1 MPQQE
6 KLKEIDNFEIEI
18 KIPIEDPERIMK
30 SLVARGFQ
38 KNQKVIEEDMYY
50 NSEYHDVR
58 RYDEALRIR
67 KTRDLL
73 TGKTRA
79 QINFKGKK
87 IDQISMSRREY
98 ETGIEDPDCM
108 EKILGAIGFI
118 RVAGVKKTR
127 NYLQRG
133 EMTACLDQVENLG
146 NFLELEVIVRKENL
160 RERFLSQMREILQD
174 LGLSMDNTVRTSYLS
189 MLMGKEENIKERN
202 DHGEKNCGDISGSG
216 LSCG

>member
-1 MPQQE
+1 MTQQE
-6 KLKEIDNFEIEI
+6 KLKKIENFEIEI
-18 KIPIEDPERIMK
+18 KIPIEDPERIMRR
-30 SLVARGFQ
+30 LLIRGFQ
-38 KNQKVIEEDMYY
+38 KYQKVIEEDMYY

-58 RYDEALRIR
+58 KHDEALRIR

-87 IDQISMSRREY
+87 MDQISMSRREY

-108 EKILGAIGFI
+108 EKILGAIGFTQ
-118 RVAGVKKTR
+118 VAGVKKTR
-127 NYLQRG
+127 NYLRRE

-146 NFLELEVIVRKENL
+146 DFLELEVIVRKENL
-160 RERFLSQMREILQD
+160 REKCLVQMREILQE

-189 MLMGKEENIKERN
+189 MLMDK
-202 DHGEKNCGDISGSG
+202 
-216 LSCG
+216 

>member
-1 MPQQE
+1 MTQQE
-6 KLKEIDNFEIEI
+6 KLKKIENFEIEI
-18 KIPIEDPERIMK
+18 KIPIEDPERIMRR
-30 SLVARGFQ
+30 LLIRGFQ
-38 KNQKVIEEDMYY
+38 KYQKVIEEDMYY

-58 RYDEALRIR
+58 KHDEALRIR

-87 IDQISMSRREY
+87 MDQISMSRREY

-108 EKILGAIGFI
+108 EKILGAIGFT
-118 RVAGVKKTR
+118 RVAGVKKIR
-127 NYLQRG
+127 NYLRRE

-146 NFLELEVIVRKENL
+146 DFLELEVIVRKENL
-160 RERFLSQMREILQD
+160 REKCLVQMREILQE

-189 MLMGKEENIKERN
+189 MLMDK
-202 DHGEKNCGDISGSG
+202 
-216 LSCG
+216 

>member
-30 SLVARGFQ
+30 SLMIRGFQ
-38 KNQKVIEEDMYY
+38 KYQKVIEEDMYY

-58 RYDEALRIR
+58 KYDEALRIR

-108 EKILGAIGFI
+108 EKILGAIGFT

-127 NYLQRG
+127 NYLRRE

-146 NFLELEVIVRKENL
+146 DFLELEVIVRKENL
-160 RERFLSQMREILQD
+160 REKCLVQMREILQE

-189 MLMGKEENIKERN
+189 MLMDK
-202 DHGEKNCGDISGSG
+202 
-216 LSCG
+216 

>member
-1 MPQQE
+1 MTQLE
-6 KLKEIDNFEIEI
+6 KLKKIDNFEIEI

-30 SLVARGFQ
+30 SLMIRGFQ
-38 KNQKVIEEDMYY
+38 KYQKVIEEDMYY
-50 NSEYHDVR
+50 NSEYHDV
-58 RYDEALRIR
+58 R

-87 IDQISMSRREY
+87 MDQISMSRREY

-108 EKILGAIGFI
+108 EKILGAIGFT

-127 NYLQRG
+127 NYLRRE

-146 NFLELEVIVRKENL
+146 DFLELEVIVRKENL
-160 RERFLSQMREILQD
+160 REKCLVQMREILQE
-174 LGLSMDNTVRTSYLS
+174 LGLSMDNTVRTSYLG
-189 MLMGKEENIKERN
+189 MLMDK
-202 DHGEKNCGDISGSG
+202 
-216 LSCG
+216 

>member
-1 MPQQE
+1 MTQQE

-30 SLVARGFQ
+30 SLLIRGFQ
-38 KNQKVIEEDMYY
+38 KYQKVIEEDMYY

-58 RYDEALRIR
+58 KHDEALRIR

-87 IDQISMSRREY
+87 MDQISMSRREY

-108 EKILGAIGFI
+108 EKILGAIGFTQ
-118 RVAGVKKTR
+118 VAGVKKTR
-127 NYLQRG
+127 NYLRRE

-146 NFLELEVIVRKENL
+146 NFLELEVIVRKEKL
-160 RERFLSQMREILQD
+160 RERYLSQMREILQE
-174 LGLSMDNTVRTSYLS
+174 LGLSMDNTVRASYLS

>member
-1 MPQQE
+1 MTQQE
-6 KLKEIDNFEIEI
+6 KLKKIENFEIEI

-30 SLVARGFQ
+30 SLMIRGFQ
-38 KNQKVIEEDMYY
+38 KYQKVIEEDMYY

-58 RYDEALRIR
+58 KHDEALRIR
-67 KTRDLL
+67 KTRDLF

-87 IDQISMSRREY
+87 MDQISMSRREY

-108 EKILGAIGFI
+108 EKILGAIGFT

-127 NYLQRG
+127 NYLRRE

-146 NFLELEVIVRKENL
+146 DFLELEVIVRKENL
-160 RERFLSQMREILQD
+160 REKCLVQMREILQE
-174 LGLSMDNTVRTSYLS
+174 LGLSMDNTVRASYLS

>member
-30 SLVARGFQ
+30 SLLTRGFQ
-38 KNQKVIEEDMYY
+38 KYQRVVEEDMYY

-58 RYDEALRIR
+58 KHDEALRIR

-87 IDQISMSRREY
+87 MDQISMSRREY

-108 EKILGAIGFI
+108 EKILGAIGFT

-127 NYLQRG
+127 NYLRRE

-146 NFLELEVIVRKENL
+146 DFLELEVIVRKENL
-160 RERFLSQMREILQD
+160 REKCLVQMREILQE

-189 MLMGKEENIKERN
+189 MLMDK
-202 DHGEKNCGDISGSG
+202 
-216 LSCG
+216 

>member
-1 MPQQE
+1 MTQQE
-6 KLKEIDNFEIEI
+6 KLKKIENFEIEI

-30 SLVARGFQ
+30 SLMIRGFQ
-38 KNQKVIEEDMYY
+38 KYQKVIEEDMYY

-58 RYDEALRIR
+58 KHDEALRIR
-67 KTRDLL
+67 KTRDLF

-87 IDQISMSRREY
+87 MDQISMSRREY

-108 EKILGAIGFI
+108 EKILGAIGFT

-127 NYLQRG
+127 NYLRRE
-133 EMTACLDQVENLG
+133 EMTAW
-146 NFLELEVIVRKENL
+146 LEVIVRKENL
-160 RERFLSQMREILQD
+160 REKCLVQMREILQE

-189 MLMGKEENIKERN
+189 MLMDK
-202 DHGEKNCGDISGSG
+202 
-216 LSCG
+216 